1 MIPETTEV
9 SVDGDVVEWRNE
21 EFMISMD
28 EAEAIA
34 EEVRQ
39 QMDDPSV
46 EGVLVDNRDADGAW
60 PAEVNELWSEL
71 MGEMYGAGLA
81 CATVSS
87 SATNAMQINQLSES
101 EGTDDR
107 IQAFTDYEDA
117 LEFLDADD

>member
-1 MIPETTEV
+1 MLPDTTKLSINGRV
-9 SVDGDVVEWRNE
+9 LEWQND
-21 EFMISMD
+21 EFMISQA

-34 EEVRQ
+34 GEVRR
-39 QMDDPSV
+39 QMNEDRVSA
-46 EGVLVDNRDADGAW
+46 VLVDNRNADGAW

-71 MGEMYGAGLA
+71 MGEMYAAGLD

-87 SATNAMQINQLSES
+87 SATNAMQINQLSSE

-117 LEFLDADD
+117 LAFLDAGE